1 MLGGG
6 ESAASNLQ
14 SFEFKGKNMSTDKD
28 SLGDRIKEYE
38 GAETQGKFMKGLPI
52 VIRLDGRSF
61 SKYTKKFNRPFDEDM
76 SYSMVETTK
85 FLVNETNAVMGYT
98 QSDEITLILFT
109 DDPKSELFFAG
120 KKFKIISNLASLAA
134 VKFYSTMVARKGSN
148 APEKLPSFDCRAFQV
163 PSKME
168 AWNALLW
175 RVQDATRNSI
185 QMLGQAHFSHKQLQG
200 LNQNKIIEMLFEE
213 KGIKWVDLPHKY
225 KEGSFVRVEKV
236 LKPIASIVPE
246 GVVLKGMYQ
255 PNGVVERSVI
265 TEISLEKRF
274 NAISNREAFIFDKA
288 VPTFIE

>member
-1 MLGGG
+1 M
-6 ESAASNLQ
+6 
-14 SFEFKGKNMSTDKD
+14 
-28 SLGDRIKEYE
+28 
-38 GAETQGKFMKGLPI
+38 
-52 VIRLDGRSF
+52 
-61 SKYTKKFNRPFDEDM
+61 
-76 SYSMVETTK
+76 
-85 FLVNETNAVMGYT
+85 
-98 QSDEITLILFT
+98 
-109 DDPKSELFFAG
+109 
-120 KKFKIISNLASLAA
+120 
-134 VKFYSTMVARKGSN
+134 
-148 APEKLPSFDCRAFQV
+148 
-163 PSKME
+163 
-168 AWNALLW
+168 W